1 MPYVR
6 QLRWITLAL
15 LLTVVALASRG
26 RAANINDFA
35 VFNLTSGPTTLLR
48 GRLYVPPEASHP
60 GPRPLILF
68 MHGAGE
74 SGTNNTLQ
82 VNGNIDNLLAEAKR
96 RGAFLYAPQTNNG
109 WGNATT
115 NQRVVQS
122 IDIALAQYNVDPRKL
137 YVTGLSMG
145 GGGTWNMLDDYGDR
159 FAAGVPICAVA
170 PVAPFSAAGMLDEPI
185 WAFHARNDGTV
196 SVGAS
201 RSVFNGLLAAGGEL
215 APTYL
220 PGSTLVDSHF
230 ASANHDLQYT
240 EYYTGGHG
248 IWGRVYNTQAMYEWL
263 FSHTSVPEP
272 AGATLVTLATTLLCA
287 SRRRST
293 WFSCKRSNRVAEGG
307 DASAFFPG

>member
-1 MPYVR
+1 MR
-6 QLRWITLAL
+6 RTRWSGRYRVLLAFAMCTLSSH
-15 LLTVVALASRG
+15 VD
-26 RAANINDFA
+26 AANINDFA
-35 VFNLTSGPTTLLR
+35 VFNLTSGASTLLR
-48 GRLYVPPEASHP
+48 GRLYIPPEASQP

-115 NQRVVQS
+115 NGRVMEMV
-122 IDIALAQYNVDPRKL
+122 DAALAQYNVDPRRL

-159 FAAGVPICAVA
+159 FAAGVPICGVS
-170 PVAPFSAAGMLDEPI
+170 PVAPFSAIGMLDEPI

-196 SVGAS
+196 SVGTS
-201 RSVFNGLLAAGGEL
+201 RSVYNNMLLASGEPL
-215 APTYL
+215 PTYL
-220 PGSTLVDSHF
+220 ALNAPTDSHF
-230 ASANHDLQYT
+230 DSVNHDIQYT

-248 IWGRVYNTQAMYEWL
+248 IWGRVYNTPALYDWM

-272 AGATLVTLATTLLCA
+272 AGVTLLALSTVLLRA
-287 SRRRST
+287 SRRRS
-293 WFSCKRSNRVAEGG
+293 A
-307 DASAFFPG
+307 

>member
-1 MPYVR
+1 
-6 QLRWITLAL
+6 LAISTLA
-15 LLTVVALASRG
+15 TQA

-35 VFNLTSGPTTLLR
+35 VFNLTSGASTLLR
-48 GRLYVPPEASHP
+48 GRLYIPPEASQP

-96 RGAFLYAPQTNNG
+96 RGAFLYAPQTYNG

-115 NQRVVQS
+115 NGRVMQMV
-122 IDIALAQYNVDPRKL
+122 DAALAQYNVDPRKL

-159 FAAGVPICAVA
+159 FAAGVPICGVA

-196 SVGAS
+196 GVGTS
-201 RSVFNGLLAAGGEL
+201 RSVFNGLLAAGGEP

-230 ASANHDLQYT
+230 ASSLHDIQYT

-248 IWGRVYNTQAMYEWL
+248 IWGRVYNTPAMYDWM
-263 FSHTSVPEP
+263 FSRTSVPEP
-272 AGATLVTLATTLLCA
+272 AGLALMSAVALTIGA
-287 SRRRST
+287 ARRR
-293 WFSCKRSNRVAEGG
+293 VA
-307 DASAFFPG
+307 

>member
-1 MPYVR
+1 MKR
-6 QLRWITLAL
+6 MGWLGLNCALFSLAISW
-15 LLTVVALASRG
+15 LAPQAH
-26 RAANINDFA
+26 AANINDFA
-35 VFNLTSGPTTLLR
+35 VFNLTSGASTLLR
-48 GRLYVPPEASHP
+48 GRLYVPPEASQP

-115 NQRVVQS
+115 NQRVMQMV
-122 IDIALAQYNVDPRKL
+122 DAALAQYNVDSRKL

-196 SVGAS
+196 GVGTS
-201 RSVFNGLLAAGGEL
+201 RSVFNSLLAAGGES

-230 ASANHDLQYT
+230 ASGVNDLQYT

-248 IWGRVYNTQAMYEWL
+248 IWGRVYNTPAMYDWL

-272 AGATLVTLATTLLCA
+272 AGLAPMSAIALLFGA
-287 SRRRST
+287 RRRST
-293 WFSCKRSNRVAEGG
+293 
-307 DASAFFPG
+307 